1 MTELGRV
8 TKFTAPVIDSDGNVK
23 DQTVIRAGAFTVI
36 SEGNFLIYEEGQLQV
51 LPRQPAGTYLDT
63 VKSFEAATGSGTA
76 RLAIDPS
83 RGPILKV
90 LIQTPDAAERI
101 EQGGIVGNLIIGLG
115 VMAGVLAIWRWIV
128 VSITGRKV
136 ASQKKNDKTLST
148 NPLGRVIGVYE
159 ENRNADVETLELKL
173 DEIIMREASSLEKF
187 LWVVKVVSVVAPLM
201 GLLGTVTGMIKTF
214 QMITLFGTGDPKMMA
229 SGISEALVT
238 TMLGLCVA
246 IPMVLL
252 HASVANTCK
261 GVIEVLEEQAT
272 GLIARRAENRDGAA

>member
-1 MTELGRV
+1 MTELGKV
-8 TKFTAPVIDSDGNVK
+8 TKFTAPVTDADGNVTE
-23 DQTVIRAGAFTVI
+23 QTVIRVGAFNVI
-36 SEGNFLIYEEGQLQV
+36 SNGQFLVYEGGQLQV
-51 LPRQPAGTYLDT
+51 LPRQPAGTYLDS
-63 VKSFEAATGSGTA
+63 VAAFEASTGDTA

-101 EQGGIVGNLIIGLG
+101 EQGGIVGKLIISLG
-115 VMAGVLAIWRWIV
+115 VLAGVLAIWRWIA
-128 VSITGRKV
+128 VSIAGRKV
-136 ASQKKNDKTLST
+136 AAQKKSDVAKSN

-159 ENRNADVETLELKL
+159 ASRDADVETLELKL
-173 DEIIMREASSLEKF
+173 DEVIMREASSLEKY

-261 GVIEVLEEQAT
+261 GVIEVLEEQAA
-272 GLIARRAENRDGAA
+272 GLIARRAESRDGAA